1 MDFLTGF
8 LKGMALSIGAI
19 APGVSGGTLAVIFG
33 IYERITEAIAHVFRN
48 FKNNVVF
55 FFPIALGG
63 GFGIL
68 IFSRLI
74 NYLFTDYN
82 IEVKYLFIGLIIG
95 TFPSLFKQANKREF
109 KYTYLIPF
117 IITLGITIIFAF
129 LDNEVINIIPSHNQE
144 MLQLLIYGS
153 IIGFG
158 TIIPG
163 ISASFILMYMG
174 AYELVLD
181 SIANINIANLVP
193 MGIGFV
199 FSIII
204 FAKLISMLFEKA
216 YGYTNYA
223 VLGFAIGSVIPIF
236 PGFNFSLRYLIGLIL
251 FIIGLYVSAYLS
263 RYERAK

>member
-1 MDFLTGF
+1 MSFLISF
-8 LKGMALSIGAI
+8 LKGMALSVGAI

-33 IYERITEAIAHVFRN
+33 IYERITETIAHAFKN
-48 FKNNVVF
+48 FKENVAF

-63 GFGIL
+63 GFGVL

-74 NYLFTDYN
+74 NFLFKNYN

-95 TFPSLFKQANKREF
+95 TFPSLFKHANKKGF

-117 IITLGITIIFAF
+117 VLTLGIAVVFSI
-129 LDNEVINIIPSHNQE
+129 LDGKAMNIIPEANE
-144 MLQLLIYGS
+144 GFFQLIIYGS

-181 SIANINIANLVP
+181 SIANINIPVLIP
-193 MGIGFV
+193 LGIGFALSIVLFARLINWLFKKV
-199 FSIII
+199 F
-204 FAKLISMLFEKA
+204 
-216 YGYTNYA
+216 GYTNYA
-223 VLGFAIGSVIPIF
+223 VLGFVIGSIVPIF
-236 PGFNFSLRYLIGLIL
+236 PGFKMDFRYLIGLAL
-251 FIIGLYVSAYLS
+251 FLIGFYISLYLS
-263 RYERAK
+263 RFEKAK